1 MLKTT
6 QIFLWLEQIVS
17 YIREILLDNKEET
30 VDLHKNMHESQNM
43 VKVVILCPSIYIG
56 FYKV

>member
-6 QIFLWLEQIVS
+6 QIFSWLEQILS

-43 VKVVILCPSIYIG
+43 VKVVTLCASIYVG